1 LALGA
6 ALLALFMAPT
16 PAYSQC
22 DTDRIRQATAGPSG
36 YQERESR
43 DAELLC
49 EGTYGTPVSGKIL
62 TLVGLTE
69 QYRLGRNAST
79 RLAWESPG
87 PSVHLQVWAREAN
100 RPQFQMDAHIAGR
113 SDFDWIPRYLQMA
126 NIAFG
131 NAAFLGWVRPDGAA
145 RLYVPLSVTQG
156 ESASRVPRYL
166 VRFYTNA
173 SLQAVRVSLASVDA
187 AGVVPTS
194 GFIREGRLLPARER
208 AARNVFDFVV
218 PFSELPTPGV
228 YYLRVEALGSGTTVL
243 DEHTAWF
250 HHAGGGPS

>member
-1 LALGA
+1 
-6 ALLALFMAPT
+6 LALFLIPT
-16 PAYSQC
+16 PAHAQC
-22 DTDRIRQATAGPSG
+22 DTDRIRQATAGPGG
-36 YQERESR
+36 YQERENG

-49 EGTYGTPVSGKIL
+49 EGTYGTPVTGRIL

-69 QYRLGRNAST
+69 QYRLGRHAST
-79 RLAWESPG
+79 RLAWQSPG

-100 RPQFQMDAHIAGR
+100 RPQFQMDADIAGR
-113 SDFDWIPRYLQMA
+113 GDFQWIPRYLQMA

-145 RLYVPLSVTQG
+145 RLHVPLRVTQG
-156 ESASRVPRYL
+156 DSAPRAARYL

-173 SLQAVRVSLASVDA
+173 SLGGVRVSLAGVES
-187 AGVVPTS
+187 AGVIPS
-194 GFIREGRLLPARER
+194 RGFIREGRLLPARER
-208 AARNVFDFVV
+208 AARNTFDFVI
-218 PFSELPTPGV
+218 PFSELPAPGV
-228 YYLRVEALGSGTTVL
+228 YYLRVEALGSGASVL